1 MRKIARLHQRASQFV
16 LAFFVLFTV
25 FMAISATELKL
36 QANIEKMV
44 PKDIEVRK
52 ANEII
57 RDKFGG
63 GDFLLVVIEADTCPG
78 CVSDLRRPEVVEYIR
93 ELVQKI
99 SQEPEVGGVE
109 SMLTSPGL
117 VDPSYSVTYL
127 RVKTSTG
134 SDEERIRDLLRRIRQ
149 DIERTPKPSGLK
161 VSLTGITMVRKQL
174 FDLMLEDGKRVVG
187 IAYLLIVLALVLTLY
202 SLRDGILP
210 LICVSCAVVWT
221 GGTMARLGIPVSV
234 MSIGIAPML
243 LGMGIDYSIHVV
255 HRIRQNFVEGYAGIF
270 RPILVTSVTTILG
283 FGSLL
288 FAKMPGLRDF
298 GALGVIGI
306 FFSMVAALFL
316 LPSLYLNFPFSGS
329 SQSRALITFPSG
341 IVRRKKLLIL
351 LLLVLMGIF
360 SQGLKG
366 IRMESST
373 EKSLPQSEIVQKMQ
387 QIRDLFGG
395 DTVVVL
401 VEAPEIN
408 RQVLREV
415 KILERAFQLEPN
427 VVHSV
432 SAASLV
438 LPPDKNPLISEDR
451 RYALILLD
459 TDVGTDTKKIKA
471 LISSLEEVASE
482 VSTLDVKFAG
492 ALAVSYATS
501 KLMLRDF
508 RAVTGIAMAL
518 IFAFLFLNFRSLRI
532 IFLLSLPLFIAL
544 YLTFATLGFLGIPM
558 RPETVGLASTI
569 LGIGVDYAIIVTYR
583 YLERGDVVAALE
595 ESQGSI
601 LSSATTTIAGFSSLL
616 FASMTG
622 LKFMGLSMAIG
633 IFYCLLVS
641 LLFYPVM
648 LQMAGIRGAEP

>member
-1 MRKIARLHQRASQFV
+1 MMEIAHLHQRLSQFV
-16 LAFFVLFTV
+16 LAFFVVFTV
-25 FMAISATELKL
+25 FMAISATQLKL
-36 QANIEKMV
+36 QANMEKMV
-44 PKDIEVRK
+44 PQDLDVRK

-63 GDFLLVVIEADTCPG
+63 GDFLLVVIEADTCSG
-78 CVSDLRRPEVVEYIR
+78 CVLDLRRPEVAAYIR
-93 ELVQKI
+93 ELAQKI
-99 SQEPEVGGVE
+99 SEEPDVGGVE

-117 VDPSYSVTYL
+117 IDNSYSVTYL

-134 SDEERIRDLLRRIRQ
+134 SDEERIRDLIRRIRE
-149 DIERTPKPSGLK
+149 DIENTPKPSGLK

-174 FDLMLEDGKRVVG
+174 FDLMLADGKRVVG
-187 IAYLLIVLALVLTLY
+187 IAYLLIILALVLTLY
-202 SLRDGILP
+202 SFRDGILP
-210 LICVSCAVVWT
+210 LICVSCAVIWT
-221 GGTMARLGIPVSV
+221 GGAMARLGIPVSV

-255 HRIRQNFVEGYAGIF
+255 HRIRRNFVEGYASIF
-270 RPILVTSVTTILG
+270 RPILVTSVTTMLG

-316 LPSLYLNFPFSGS
+316 LPSLYLNFPLSGS
-329 SQSRALITFPSG
+329 TQSRALIRFPSG
-341 IVRRKKLLIL
+341 IVRKKGLLIL
-351 LLLVLMGIF
+351 LLLILMGIF
-360 SQGLKG
+360 SQGFKG

-373 EKSLPQSEIVQKMQ
+373 EKALPQSEIVQKMQ

-395 DTVVVL
+395 DAVVVL

-408 RQVLREV
+408 NEV
-415 KILERAFQLEPN
+415 IGEMGILERAFQLVPH
-427 VVHSV
+427 VVRTV
-432 SAASLV
+432 SAASLG
-438 LPPDKNPLISEDR
+438 LPIDRNPLISEDKK
-451 RYALILLD
+451 YALILID

-471 LISSLEEVASE
+471 LLSSLERVASE
-482 VSTLDVKFAG
+482 VSTLDVRFAG

-501 KLMLRDF
+501 KLMVRDF

-518 IFAFLFLNFRSLRI
+518 IFAFLLFNFRSIRI
-532 IFLLSLPLFIAL
+532 ILLLSLPLFIAL
-544 YLTFATLGFLGIPM
+544 YFTFATLGFLGIPM
-558 RPETVGLASTI
+558 RPETMGLASTI
-569 LGIGVDYAIIVTYR
+569 LGIGVDYAIIITYR
-583 YLERGDVVAALE
+583 YLERGDVVVALD

-622 LKFMGLSMAIG
+622 LKYMGLSMAIG
-633 IFYCLLVS
+633 IFYCLVVS
-641 LLFYPVM
+641 LLFYPVI
-648 LQMAGIRGAEP
+648 LQMAGIEAKK